1 MSDNRELGLLEIY
14 ERIKTNR
21 SALGINTFKRTPT
34 RPVQES
40 DLTCVL
46 MIEGNDIIV
55 KKSSR
60 STTGYPASRLLEV
73 TIEVIA
79 KKEIDVRTITRNL
92 RSVIFTDRITGN
104 PSSIIA
110 KNVFINE
117 NRTEGPMGF
126 GMPNVVGIRLV
137 LDLVYTDDGL

>member
-21 SALGINTFKRTPT
+21 SALGINTFKRIPT